1 MNPEVSL
8 SYEARDRLRV
18 IVNRTTE
25 LTPLKAVAT
34 RAIQLAE
41 DERTAAMDL
50 ATVISSDQALTAKLL
65 RLSNSAYYGYARRI
79 SNVREA
85 VILLGMRT
93 VRSVAI
99 ASAIIDVLRAPD
111 SEEFDQDLFWA
122 HSVCVGLV
130 AEAVARETRVARPED
145 AFTAGVL
152 HDIGK
157 LAMMLC
163 EPGLF
168 NDVIDLVV
176 SEGMRY
182 RDAEVRVF
190 GVGHEHV
197 GGRLAQRWKFPEPL
211 VSSIKAH
218 HPSNPGRSIETL
230 DDVVAYANLAC
241 NREGLAC
248 GFDFTNL
255 DERKPIDALP
265 PRVEEAIERVPG
277 GMRTL
282 EDKARAF
289 LLHVTARTPRWYANL
304 MAANGP
310 EDLDEPETAEGLLVS
325 SEDAA

>member
-34 RAIQLAE
+34 RVIQLAE

-99 ASAIIDVLRAPD
+99 ASAIIDALRAPD

-152 HDIGK
+152 HDVGK

-163 EPGLF
+163 EPVLF

-182 RDAEVRVF
+182 REAEMRVF

-211 VSSIKAH
+211 VASIKQH
-218 HPSNPGRSIETL
+218 HPAHQSRSIETL
-230 DDVVAYANLAC
+230 EDVVACANLAC

-248 GFDFTNL
+248 GFDYTRVP
-255 DERKPIDALP
+255 ERQPVEALP
-265 PRVEEAIERVPG
+265 PKVEEAVSRIPG

-282 EDKARAF
+282 EEKARAF
-289 LLHVTARTPRWYANL
+289 LLHVTARAPRWYASLAVAASENDEDP
-304 MAANGP
+304 AANG
-310 EDLDEPETAEGLLVS
+310 EE
-325 SEDAA
+325 AA

>member
-1 MNPEVSL
+1 MTESAPVDF
-8 SYEARDRLRV
+8 EARNRLRT

-34 RAIQLAE
+34 KAIQLAE
-41 DERTAAMDL
+41 DERSATMDL
-50 ATVISSDQALTAKLL
+50 AAVISSDQALTAKLL

-99 ASAIIDVLRAPD
+99 SSAIIETFKLPEIEGF
-111 SEEFDQDLFWA
+111 SQDLFWA
-122 HSVCVGLV
+122 HSVTVGLV
-130 AEAVARETRVARPED
+130 AEAIARETKAARPED

-163 EPGLF
+163 EPQLF
-168 NDVIDLVV
+168 RQTVDLLN
-176 SEGMRY
+176 SSTISWPE
-182 RDAEVRVF
+182 AEARVF
-190 GVGHEHV
+190 GVGHHLV
-197 GGRLAQRWKFPEPL
+197 GARLAQRWKFPESL
-211 VSSIKAH
+211 VDAIRTH
-218 HPSNPGRSIETL
+218 HPDEAPERILSMN
-230 DDVVAYANLAC
+230 DVIASANLVC

-248 GFDFTNL
+248 GMDWTKN
-255 DERKPIDALP
+255 EAHCPQVTLP
-265 PRVEEAIERVPG
+265 PKVDEAIARVNG

-289 LLHVTARTPRWYANL
+289 LLHVTAQAPGWYASRGPVDDETDNL
-304 MAANGP
+304 
-310 EDLDEPETAEGLLVS
+310 ETEREVA
-325 SEDAA
+325 